1 MVSCSPVKF
10 GVIAIMKVEEM
21 FLQNEEKVFASHDWL
36 TPPLLVIS
44 KVQLHNKQSTVE
56 KTFSVF
62 PIK

>member
-1 MVSCSPVKF
+1 
-10 GVIAIMKVEEM
+10 MKVEEM
-21 FLQNEEKVFASHDWL
+21 FLQNEEKVFASNDWL